1 MIGGR
6 AAAAVAVAASSS
18 GSDST
23 RSVAATILI
32 FDVFANQVS
41 VSYFFETG
49 GEGEGAGRAAGGG
62 VPKTSPGRI
71 LPARTVLC
79 YASVLASEP
88 AKQIQDCRG

>member
-49 GEGEGAGRAAGGG
+49 GEGGGRAAGGG